1 MLKEVGEKKMT
12 QENKTEQKTEEI
24 RNCIDCFSNFE
35 HLPLRSPLI
44 DAEETDEAILLKVEL
59 PGIKKEH
66 IKLSADKDSIEI
78 KADRKDIKESANEKT
93 IYYSEREYS
102 GFERQLMLPCEID
115 PNSIDAKYLDG
126 ILSIRIAKVKSEKKE
141 IHID

>member
-1 MLKEVGEKKMT
+1 MT

-24 RNCIDCFSNFE
+24 RNCIDCFSNLE
-35 HLPLRSPLI
+35 NLPLRSPLI
-44 DAEETDEAILLKVEL
+44 DAEETDDTILLKAEL
-59 PGIKKEH
+59 PGIKKED

-78 KADRKDIKESANEKT
+78 KANRKDHKESVAEKT

-102 GFERQLMLPCEID
+102 GFERLLMLPCEID
-115 PNSIDAKYLDG
+115 PNSIDAKYSDG

-141 IHID
+141 IRID